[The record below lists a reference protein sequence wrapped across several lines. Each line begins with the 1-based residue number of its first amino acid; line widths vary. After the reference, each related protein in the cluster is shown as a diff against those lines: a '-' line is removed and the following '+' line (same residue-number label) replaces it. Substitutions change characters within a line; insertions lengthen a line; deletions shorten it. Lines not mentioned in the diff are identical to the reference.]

1 MPKAIELNSLTTGPN
16 KIAVCDGQ
24 RLEQGLREEGQ
35 IKQHGIVYLYVHFRN
50 INIVIFNKPENI
62 SVNIL

>member
-1 MPKAIELNSLTTGPN
+1 M
-16 KIAVCDGQ
+16 Q

-35 IKQHGIVYLYVHFRN
+35 IKQHGIVYVHFR
-50 INIVIFNKPENI
+50 NIVIFNKPVNI